1 MYIGFSRKETEKY
14 NERQEKKCCY
24 RSKGKQERLPR
35 KTIGK
40 AKEAKGAA
48 TL

>member
-1 MYIGFSRKETEKY
+1 MTGRKRNVATEVK
-14 NERQEKKCCY
+14 E
-24 RSKGKQERLPR
+24 GKNGCHGR
-35 KTIGK
+35 TIGK